1 MNRCEVSTYLAY
13 GMAIYCI
20 ASLFYYIRTRSI
32 GTPFKDSL
40 NKKQLEIK
48 KKSTKVRKQI
58 FIQGLMIGAAVLLF
72 FQPFKKCF

>member
-13 GMAIYCI
+13 GMSIYCI

-48 KKSTKVRKQI
+48 KKSVKVRKQI
-58 FIQGLMIGAAVLLF
+58 FIQGLMIGIAVLLF

>member
-1 MNRCEVSTYLAY
+1 MNRCEVSTWLAY
-13 GMAIYCI
+13 GMSIYCI

-32 GTPFKDSL
+32 GTPFNDSL

-48 KKSTKVRKQI
+48 KKSSKIRKQI
-58 FIQGLMIGAAVLLF
+58 FIQGLMIGTAALVF

>member
-20 ASLFYYIRTRSI
+20 ASIFYCIRTRTV

-40 NKKQLEIK
+40 TKEQIVIK
-48 KKSTKVRKQI
+48 KKSSKVRKQI
-58 FIQGLMIGAAVLLF
+58 FIQGLFVGGAVMLF